1 MKKFIVSLLF
11 AFVLFFGTQPNVAA
25 ATENDIIATLEA
37 TSLPSNYVQQAKN
50 YLMSNDVTAEE
61 ADQIIV
67 YINNAQSIVNARG
80 ANSVNQLTTADRQ
93 AILAELTAATAVLDI
108 TVTVTSKGVVFS
120 NATGTVMATFPT
132 KGNDV
137 KQTGANNLYLAGG
150 ISLLVAAAGA
160 AVVAKKRFQFAVEA

>member
-1 MKKFIVSLLF
+1 MKKIIVSLSF
-11 AFVLFFGTQPNVAA
+11 AFVLFFGVQANVAA
-25 ATENDIIATLEA
+25 ATENDIIKTLVSS
-37 TSLPSNYVQQAKN
+37 SLPSNYVQQAKN
-50 YLMSNDVTAEE
+50 YLRSNDVTAEE
-61 ADQIIV
+61 ANQVIDH
-67 YINNAQSIVNARG
+67 INNAQAVVNARG
-80 ANSVNQLTTADRQ
+80 ANSLSQLTTADRQ